1 MPLKYAEES
10 KIANE
15 GVKLSWVSF
24 SGAWKVVVKMVDSII
39 VVWYYTYMEVD
50 NNNVYRREKM
60 RLVVTAPNSNVDIV
74 EQKIQREVFT
84 SAERVPGKV
93 HPDTQTKLIFVSNVP
108 YITKKAEWLL
118 KKLET
123 DKVIVI
129 NRMPES
135 HV

>member
-1 MPLKYAEES
+1 
-10 KIANE
+10 
-15 GVKLSWVSF
+15 
-24 SGAWKVVVKMVDSII
+24 
-39 VVWYYTYMEVD
+39 MEVD

-60 RLVVTAPNSNVDIV
+60 RLVVTTPNSNVDIV

-93 HPDTQTKLIFVSNVP
+93 HPDTQTKLIFTSNVP
-108 YITKKAEWLL
+108 YITKKAEWLI
-118 KKLET
+118 KKLEAE
-123 DKVIVI
+123 KVIVI